1 MKRINTPF
9 YVDDATPK
17 ALLTQQQLHLPYQ
30 KIIDKYREAT
40 GFQMLSSAQL
50 AKKLC
55 IGISTGWLRT
65 QQKLIPP
72 PIKLSARSVR
82 WVEREIDALL
92 EAQVL
97 ASRTGL
103 RLNIRL
109 FVDVLTRPR
118 VIAYDEELK
127 LESESTKKPSL

>member
-40 GFQMLSSAQL
+40 GFQMLSSAQM
-50 AKKLC
+50 AKKLG